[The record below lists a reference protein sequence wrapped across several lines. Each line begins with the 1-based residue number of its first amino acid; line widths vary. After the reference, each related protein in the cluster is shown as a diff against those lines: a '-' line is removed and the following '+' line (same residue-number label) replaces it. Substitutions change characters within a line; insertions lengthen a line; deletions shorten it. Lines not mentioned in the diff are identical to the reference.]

1 VDEPADT
8 NGDILELPLGREP
21 VAVPRAGHEFAR
33 AAMPLLQQL
42 VAPGGAHFRVDASRL
57 TCAIGG
63 ITAVVDSVETVWILH
78 EIFLAGVY
86 GLVDRLDPDEQ
97 IVVWDIGMNR
107 ALTALWFASKSRV
120 AAVVGHEPLAATYR
134 VAQQMLAAH
143 PQLAAKITALDVGV
157 GGSSRTEMVDHS
169 AAFSGSVGLRGLV
182 GDPTRMRA
190 ELGIDDL
197 GPITREPMW
206 LREANEALQ
215 TVRDAHPGL
224 PVVAKI
230 DCEGAEYEIVAALR
244 RTGALRDL
252 HAVMIEWHGNDG
264 PQPLRDDLEA
274 AGFTVWS
281 DGRGAADGRGML
293 YALQRRRPA
302 AVVGRPLP
310 GVRVNGSFRGA
321 TGHDRHVRGFV
332 RALHERGTAVELHDL
347 PQWSPVRLPA
357 ALRDPFHDR
366 LARESG
372 TKRPAVI
379 VHCCMPHQV
388 RRDADALNVNYTMFE
403 ASRIPARWAELAREH
418 PGDLVVVPTESSRRA
433 WLASGVPEQQ
443 LRVSPLGVDPAFA
456 AAAAPLELRDAGES
470 LAERRV
476 RFLNVSA
483 PGTRKNLE
491 GLIRTWLVATR
502 ASDDAVLVL
511 KLLAASPRVVERFR
525 ARVEAIERAV
535 GRSLAAAAPV
545 HLVTDVLPDRAMPRL
560 HAAAT
565 HYISLSFGEG
575 WDLPMVEA
583 AASGLRLIA
592 PAHSAYLD
600 YLDPSVATLL
610 PARAVPAIVEGPAEL
625 QALFAGAHWWRP
637 DEDAAAAAIRSA
649 IAGRDAPAA
658 SARDR
663 VLGEYSMA
671 QAVDRLAD
679 VIAVAAS

>member
-1 VDEPADT
+1 
-8 NGDILELPLGREP
+8 
-21 VAVPRAGHEFAR
+21 
-33 AAMPLLQQL
+33 
-42 VAPGGAHFRVDASRL
+42 
-57 TCAIGG
+57 
-63 ITAVVDSVETVWILH
+63 
-78 EIFLAGVY
+78 
-86 GLVDRLDPDEQ
+86 
-97 IVVWDIGMNR
+97 
-107 ALTALWFASKSRV
+107 
-120 AAVVGHEPLAATYR
+120 
-134 VAQQMLAAH
+134 
-143 PQLAAKITALDVGV
+143 
-157 GGSSRTEMVDHS
+157 
-169 AAFSGSVGLRGLV
+169 
-182 GDPTRMRA
+182 
-190 ELGIDDL
+190 
-197 GPITREPMW
+197 
-206 LREANEALQ
+206 
-215 TVRDAHPGL
+215 
-224 PVVAKI
+224 
-230 DCEGAEYEIVAALR
+230 
-244 RTGALRDL
+244 
-252 HAVMIEWHGNDG
+252 
-264 PQPLRDDLEA
+264 
-274 AGFTVWS
+274 
-281 DGRGAADGRGML
+281 
-293 YALQRRRPA
+293 
-302 AVVGRPLP
+302 
-310 GVRVNGSFRGA
+310 
-321 TGHDRHVRGFV
+321 
-332 RALHERGTAVELHDL
+332 
-347 PQWSPVRLPA
+347 
-357 ALRDPFHDR
+357 
-366 LARESG
+366 
-372 TKRPAVI
+372 
-379 VHCCMPHQV
+379 
-388 RRDADALNVNYTMFE
+388 
-403 ASRIPARWAELAREH
+403 
-418 PGDLVVVPTESSRRA
+418 
-433 WLASGVPEQQ
+433 
-443 LRVSPLGVDPAFA
+443 VSPLGVDPAFA

-671 QAVDRLAD
+671 QAADRLAD